1 MTSQPDLRG
10 EDGSILLVA
19 IVLMSIMLTV
29 ALSSFAFVDGQ
40 QQRATEQ
47 RQRETAL
54 NLAEGVLYAQGFALA
69 RNWPGNLIQGNA
81 MPTTCRSS
89 SVVVTPCPNPQTLAA
104 ANSSSPASANF
115 TNADASQAVTWT
127 TRIRDNGGAL
137 ADAFDV
143 TQMDTTQTTGAL
155 SCPGPCRWDANGDLK
170 LWVQAQ
176 AVVRGRPRNLVAL
189 LKREEFAEAFP
200 NNTITAGSFQIT
212 NSGNKTVIDGSG
224 SQVTVRCTAGTT
236 CAQFDEAKGQV
247 LPATIVKDPATPR
260 AMSAEQIARFKA
272 KAQTANP
279 PTYYTSCQPGLQGKI
294 IFIDVPV
301 GTNCTD
307 SSSATYN
314 SAADPGFLIMPRGTF
329 KLGGTMYGLIYMGNE
344 QNSDATV
351 LTLNANSFV
360 IGGVAIDGPG
370 GLVVG
375 QASGP
380 KPTITYLANAFTAPV
395 TFGTAGL
402 VQNTW
407 RELMPIADPV

>member
-1 MTSQPDLRG
+1 MRQHDLRG
-10 EDGSILLVA
+10 EDGSLLIVAILL
-19 IVLMSIMLTV
+19 MSVMLSIAV
-29 ALSSFAFVDGQ
+29 SSFAFVDGQ

-69 RNWPGNLIQGNA
+69 RNWRGNLAEGNA
-81 MPTTCRSS
+81 MPTVCRSS
-89 SVVVTPCPNPQTLAA
+89 SPVVTPCPDRRTLAA

-115 TNADASQAVTWT
+115 TNADASQDVTWT

-137 ADAFDV
+137 ADAFDT
-143 TQMDTTQTTGAL
+143 TQMDTMQTTGSL
-155 SCPGPCRWDANGDLK
+155 TCPGPCKWDANGDLK

-200 NNTITAGSFQIT
+200 RNTITAGSFRVT
-212 NSGNKTVIDGSG
+212 NSGNKTVIDARG
-224 SQVTVRCTAGTT
+224 SQVTVRCTTGTT
-236 CAQFDEAKGQV
+236 CAQFDAAKSQV
-247 LPATIVKDPATPR
+247 LPATIVKDPVTPR
-260 AMSAEQIARFKA
+260 AMSAEQVARFKA

-294 IFIDVPV
+294 IFIDVPA
-301 GTNCTD
+301 GTECTD
-307 SSSATYN
+307 SSSAVYN
-314 SAADPGFLIMPRGTF
+314 SPTDPGFFIMPRGTF

-344 QNSDATV
+344 QNSSGPV

-380 KPTITYLANAFTAPV
+380 RATINYLANAFTAPV

-407 RELMPIADPV
+407 RELPPVSGAA

>member
-1 MTSQPDLRG
+1 MRRHGLRD
-10 EDGSILLVA
+10 EDGSILVVA
-19 IVLMSIMLTV
+19 IVLMAVMLTV

-47 RQRETAL
+47 RQRESAL

-69 RNWPGNLIQGNA
+69 RRWPGNPTDGNA
-81 MPTTCRSS
+81 MPTVCRSS
-89 SVVVTPCPNPQTLAA
+89 SAVVSPCPDPRTLAA

-115 TNADASQAVTWT
+115 TNVDTSAGVTWT
-127 TRIRDNGGAL
+127 TRIRDNGGPL

-143 TQMDTTQTTGAL
+143 TQMNAAQTTGLLTCA
-155 SCPGPCRWDANGDLK
+155 SPCRWDANGDLK

-200 NNTITAGSFQIT
+200 NNTITSGSFQIT
-212 NSGNKTVIDGSG
+212 NSGNKTVIDGRG
-224 SQVTVRCTAGTT
+224 SQVTVRCTTGTT
-236 CAQFDEAKGQV
+236 CAQFDEAKSQV
-247 LPATIVKDPATPR
+247 VPATIVKDPATPR

-314 SAADPGFLIMPRGTF
+314 SPTDPGFFIMPRGTF

-344 QNSDATV
+344 QNSDGTV

-380 KPTITYLANAFTAPV
+380 RPTITYLANAFTAPV

-407 RELMPIADPV
+407 RELMPIADPA

>member
-1 MTSQPDLRG
+1 MRQHDLRG
-10 EDGSILLVA
+10 EDGSVLIVAILL
-19 IVLMSIMLTV
+19 MSVMLSI

-54 NLAEGVLYAQGFALA
+54 NLAEGILYAQGFALA
-69 RNWPGNLIQGNA
+69 RNWPGNLTEGTA
-81 MPTTCRSS
+81 MPTVCRSS
-89 SVVVTPCPNPQTLAA
+89 ASVVTPCPDPGTLAA

-115 TNADASQAVTWT
+115 TNADASQDVTWT

-137 ADAFDV
+137 ADAFDT
-143 TQMDTTQTTGAL
+143 TQMDTTQTTGVL
-155 SCPGPCRWDANGDLK
+155 TCPGPCKWDANGDLK

-200 NNTITAGSFQIT
+200 HNTITSGSFQIT
-212 NSGNKTVIDGSG
+212 NSGNKTVIDARG
-224 SQVTVRCTAGTT
+224 SQVTVRCTTGTT
-236 CAQFDEAKGQV
+236 CTQYDAAKSQV
-247 LPATIVKDPATPR
+247 LPATIVQDPATPR
-260 AMSAEQIARFKA
+260 AMSAEQVARFKA

-294 IFIDVPV
+294 IFIDVPA
-301 GTNCTD
+301 GTECTD

-314 SAADPGFLIMPRGTF
+314 TPTNPGFFIMPRGTF

-344 QNSDATV
+344 QNSSGTV

-380 KPTITYLANAFTAPV
+380 RPTINYLANAFTAPV

-407 RELMPIADPV
+407 RELPPISGAA

>member
-1 MTSQPDLRG
+1 MRHHDLRG
-10 EDGSILLVA
+10 EGGSVLIVAILL
-19 IVLMSIMLTV
+19 MSVMLSI

-40 QQRATEQ
+40 QRRATEQ

-69 RNWPGNLIQGNA
+69 RNWPGNLAEGTA
-81 MPTTCRSS
+81 MPTVCRSS
-89 SVVVTPCPNPQTLAA
+89 ASVVTPCPDPRTLAA

-115 TNADASQAVTWT
+115 TNADASQDVSWT
-127 TRIRDNGGAL
+127 TRVRDNGGAL
-137 ADAFDV
+137 ADAFDT

-155 SCPGPCRWDANGDLK
+155 TCPGPCKWDANGDLK

-176 AVVRGRPRNLVAL
+176 AVVRGRPRNVVAL

-200 NNTITAGSFQIT
+200 HNTITAGSFQIS
-212 NSGNKTVIDGSG
+212 NSGNKTVIDARG
-224 SQVTVRCTAGTT
+224 SQVTVRCITGTT
-236 CAQFDEAKGQV
+236 CAQFDAAKSQV
-247 LPATIVKDPATPR
+247 LPATIVQDSATPR
-260 AMSAEQIARFKA
+260 AMSPEQVARFKA

-294 IFIDVPV
+294 IFIDVPA
-301 GTNCTD
+301 GTECTD

-314 SAADPGFLIMPRGTF
+314 TPTDPGFFIMPRGTF

-344 QNSDATV
+344 ENSSGTV

-380 KPTITYLANAFTAPV
+380 RATINYLANAFTAPV

-407 RELMPIADPV
+407 RELPPVSGAA

>member
-1 MTSQPDLRG
+1 MGHHDPRS
-10 EDGSILLVA
+10 EDGSILVVA
-19 IVLMSIMLTV
+19 IVLMSIMLSV
-29 ALSSFAFVDGQ
+29 ALSSFAVVDV
-40 QQRATEQ
+40 QQRRAMEQ

-54 NLAEGVLYAQGFALA
+54 NLTEGVLYAQGFALA
-69 RNWPGNLIQGNA
+69 RNWPGNLVDGNA
-81 MPTTCRSS
+81 MPVTCRSAS
-89 SVVVTPCPNPQTLAA
+89 PVVIPCPDPRNLAG

-115 TNADASQAVTWT
+115 TNVDASRAVTWS

-143 TQMDTTQTTGAL
+143 TQMDATQTTGAL
-155 SCPGPCRWDANGDLK
+155 TCPGPCKWDANGDLK

-189 LKREEFAEAFP
+189 LMREEFAEAFP
-200 NNTITAGSFQIT
+200 HNTITAGSFQIS
-212 NSGNKTVIDGSG
+212 NSGNKTVIDARG
-224 SQVTVRCTAGTT
+224 SQVTVRCTTGTT
-236 CAQFDEAKGQV
+236 CAQFDAPKNQV
-247 LPATIVKDPATPR
+247 LPATIVRDPATPG
-260 AMSAEQIARFKA
+260 AMSAEQVARFKA

-294 IFIDVPV
+294 IFIDVPA
-301 GTNCTD
+301 GTSCTD

-314 SAADPGFLIMPRGTF
+314 SPNDPGLFIMPRGTF
-329 KLGGTMYGLIYMGNE
+329 QLGGTMYGLMYMGNE
-344 QNSDATV
+344 QSSSGPV

-380 KPTITYLANAFTAPV
+380 RPTVTYLANAFTAPV

-407 RELMPIADPV
+407 RELTPIRDSA